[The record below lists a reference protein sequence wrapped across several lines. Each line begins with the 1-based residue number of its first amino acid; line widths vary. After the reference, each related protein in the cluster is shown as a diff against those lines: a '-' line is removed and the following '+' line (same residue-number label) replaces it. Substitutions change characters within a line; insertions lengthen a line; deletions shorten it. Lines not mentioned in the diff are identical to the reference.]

1 MEDTHKSKPEPEAA
15 FNAAFG
21 RDRQR
26 SIKSMHDM
34 SVRREALIKFYGRSI
49 DYFKG
54 DLLDRLLFIQCL
66 AALDASEGHGLAGIY
81 AEEFNRTLIQY
92 QEAKEHGEI

>member
-1 MEDTHKSKPEPEAA
+1 MEDTHKSKPEQEAA

-26 SIKSMHDM
+26 SIETLHGM
-34 SVRREALIKFYGRSI
+34 SV
-49 DYFKG
+49 
-54 DLLDRLLFIQCL
+54 LLDRLLFIQCL

-92 QEAKEHGEI
+92 QEAKEHG